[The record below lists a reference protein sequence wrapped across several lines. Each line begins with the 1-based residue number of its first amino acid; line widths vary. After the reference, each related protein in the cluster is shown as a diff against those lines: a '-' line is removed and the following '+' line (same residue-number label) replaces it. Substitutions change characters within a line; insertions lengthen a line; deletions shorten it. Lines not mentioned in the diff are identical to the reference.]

1 MTRKIIRYEAILS
14 LLVNFK
20 RRRPKFMAMVCST
33 MSEPRD
39 QADMDDQLTSLNW
52 LHNLSIMPP
61 ALPTPPSSPK
71 PPPPKKTPTLQLTIN
86 PVMAEEYKNC
96 GDKKPP
102 FSYATLICMAM
113 RANQNKMTLSSIY
126 SWIKDNFMYY
136 RHADP
141 SWQNSIRHNLSLNK
155 CFVKVPRSKDEPGKG
170 GFWKLD
176 MERLEEGQR
185 NKRRHGSSGL
195 TNRRANRSK
204 RKSTPAQA
212 PLPAP
217 APATFVV
224 EATKPVVDMTP
235 ISTAEI
241 VVTTTNLHLLPSSPD
256 VLPVACGDVT
266 CHAVALD
273 DAAAHSL
280 NCGDVTCGAVNC
292 NAVVCDPV
300 TPPALSPVA
309 GPNVIVESVLP
320 EIVNPEDELTT
331 MILGNVGWDDA
342 QLEFL
347 HSLLDTL

>member
-1 MTRKIIRYEAILS
+1 MVFEK
-14 LLVNFK
+14 V
-20 RRRPKFMAMVCST
+20 MAMVCST
-33 MSEPRD
+33 KTEPRD
-39 QADMDDQLTSLNW
+39 EADMDDQLTSLNW

-71 PPPPKKTPTLQLTIN
+71 PPPPKKTPTLQLTLN
-86 PVMAEEYKNC
+86 PVMAEEYRNC

-204 RKSTPAQA
+204 RKSA
-212 PLPAP
+212 PAP
-217 APATFVV
+217 APAPSTFVV
-224 EATKPVVDMTP
+224 EATKPVVDLTP

-241 VVTTTNLHLLPSSPD
+241 VVTTTNLHLLPSTAD
-256 VLPVACGDVT
+256 VNISVTCGDVT
-266 CHAVALD
+266 CHTIGVD
-273 DAAAHSL
+273 DASAHALSVGDASSHSLSVGDASAHSL
-280 NCGDVTCGAVNC
+280 SCGDVTCGAVNC
-292 NAVVCDPV
+292 NSVVCEPV
-300 TPPALSPVA
+300 TPPALSPTA